1 MKQSTTPDPYDAI
14 AAWYDLE
21 HADVADDIEMYRDFA
36 AGTGGPILELGCG
49 SGRVLIPLAEAGHQV
64 IGVDA
69 SATMLA
75 RCQAAAHDAGVAERV
90 TLVQGDMADLHLPE
104 RGMKLAI
111 VALGT
116 FNHLATLADRRAAL
130 AAIRAHMAP
139 GALLVVDV
147 AQADAR
153 RFAQAAESGQIIH
166 IGTWRDDATGTILT
180 HTAAA
185 QLGSDPGTLTLTHWY
200 DAHTQGGAL
209 TRTCIETTL
218 AQITQGEMALLLA
231 ATGWRLRA
239 CYGDH
244 ALDPWDDLSP
254 RLIVTA
260 QAAEQ

>member
-1 MKQSTTPDPYDAI
+1 MKQSTPSDPYAAI

-21 HADVADDIEMYRDFA
+21 HADVTDDIEMYRDFA

-49 SGRVLIPLAEAGHQV
+49 SGRVLIPLAEAGHRV

-75 RCQAAAHDAGVAERV
+75 RCRAAAQTAGVTGGI
-90 TLVQGDMADLHLPE
+90 TLAQGDMTDLHLHE
-104 RGMKLAI
+104 RGVKLAI

-130 AAIRAHMAP
+130 AAIRVHAAP
-139 GALLVVDV
+139 GALLVVDL

-153 RFAQAAESGQIIH
+153 RFAQVAESGQIIH
-166 IGTWRDDATGTILT
+166 IGTWHDNTTGTILT

-185 QLGSDPGTLTLTHWY
+185 RLGTSPGTLALTHWY
-200 DAHTQGGAL
+200 DAHPQGGAL

-218 AQITQGEMALLLA
+218 AQITQSEMALLLA
-231 ATGWRLRA
+231 ATGWRLRE